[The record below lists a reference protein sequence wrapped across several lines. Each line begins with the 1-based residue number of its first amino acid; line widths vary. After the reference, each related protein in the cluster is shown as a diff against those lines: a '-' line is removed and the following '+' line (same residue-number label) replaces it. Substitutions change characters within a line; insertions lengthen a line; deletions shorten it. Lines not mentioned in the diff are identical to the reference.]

1 MANNIH
7 SISNQEPDK
16 TSLPDRLL
24 RWDQVQPRVG
34 ICRSHAHSLA
44 AQNPPQFPRPRKLV
58 PGGRASAWVESEIN
72 AWVQQRIADTQ
83 PDSSDIA

>member
-7 SISNQEPDK
+7 DSTPPQVNKCLHSN
-16 TSLPDRLL
+16 RLL
-24 RWDQVQPRVG
+24 RWSDVQPIVG
-34 ICRSHAHSLA
+34 ICRSHCHQLVARNL
-44 AQNPPQFPRPRKLV
+44 FPAPRKLV

-83 PDSSDIA
+83 PDSSDTA